1 MSNPLQGQVE
11 IIKKVYD
18 KMAERHEIA
27 RKRLGRPITLA
38 EKILF
43 THMTDPENQELERG
57 KSTAFFRPDRVAL
70 QDATAQ
76 MAILQ
81 FILTEKPQ
89 VALPTSVHCDHLVR
103 ARDGAEKD
111 LPRSI
116 EANKEVYD
124 FLRSAANKYGM
135 GYWKPG
141 SGIIHQIV
149 LENYAFPGGMIIGTD
164 SHTPNAGGLG
174 MIAIGVGGADASEV
188 MSGLPWSVT
197 YPKLIGVKLTGSL
210 SGWATPKDV
219 ILKLAGLVSAKGG
232 TGHIVEYFG
241 PGTRSISGTGKAT
254 ITNMGAEIGATTS
267 VFPYDERMDDYL
279 RATGRSDIADLA
291 KAHADALVAD
301 PEVAENPEK
310 YFDRIIEINLDELE
324 PHFVGPF
331 SPDIDHPISRMA
343 EDVEKEG
350 YPTNL
355 KTVLIGSCT
364 NSSYEDLTLAANIAR
379 QAKEAGLELKANLF
393 ISPGSEKVRNTT
405 DRDGQIADLKAIGAT
420 VLANACGPCIGQ
432 WDRLDNESGERNSI
446 ITTFNRNFRR
456 RNDGNPETYAFI
468 SSPEIA
474 IAMAFSGDLRF
485 NPLKDTLKTKDGK
498 DFKFAPPTGDE
509 LPKEGFVMTSE
520 GYLAPAEDGSKVE
533 VIVAEDSERLQLL
546 EPFKPW
552 DGKDLENLVII
563 LKAKGKLTTDHISP
577 AGKWLRYRGHLD
589 KISNNFCEGANN
601 VFTDKTGTGWN
612 VLTNASEPEPLNVV
626 ARAYKNAGQD
636 WVMIG
641 DENYGEGSSR
651 EHAAMTPRYLGCRAV
666 IARSFARIAETNLKK
681 QGILPFSFVNSDDY
695 DKITDKTD
703 RISIVGLADLA
714 PGKEMTAYIHH
725 ADGTKDEIK
734 LSHTLDEEQIAW
746 FKAGSALN
754 YLKESSK

>member
-1 MSNPLQGQVE
+1 MSNPLEGQ
-11 IIKKVYD
+11 ITFIKKLYD
-18 KMAERHEIA
+18 KMADRHEIA

-43 THMTDPENQELERG
+43 SHMTDPENQKLEKG
-57 KSTAFFRPDRVAL
+57 QSTAFFRPDRVAL

-81 FILTEKPQ
+81 FILTEKPE

-103 ARDGAEKD
+103 ARVGRDKD
-111 LPRSI
+111 LPMSI
-116 EANKEVYD
+116 DANKEVYD
-124 FLRSAANKYGM
+124 FLRSASNKYGM
-135 GYWKPG
+135 GFWKPG

-149 LENYAFPGGMIIGTD
+149 LENYAFPGGMVIGTD

-188 MSGLPWSVT
+188 MSGLPWTVT
-197 YPKLIGVKLTGSL
+197 FPKLIGIKLTGSL
-210 SGWATPKDV
+210 SGWATPKDL
-219 ILKLAGLVSAKGG
+219 ILKIAGIVSAKGG

-241 PGTRSISGTGKAT
+241 PGTKSISGTGKAT

-267 VFPYDERMDDYL
+267 VFPYDERMDTYL
-279 RATGRSDIADLA
+279 RATGRTDIADLA
-291 KAHADALVAD
+291 KEHASELVAD
-301 PEVAENPEK
+301 DDVAANPEK

-331 SPDIDHPISRMA
+331 TPDLAHTISDMKA
-343 EDVEKEG
+343 DVEKEN

-364 NSSYEDLTLAANIAR
+364 NSSYEDLTLAAHIAK
-379 QAKEAGLELKANLF
+379 QAKKAGLKLKTNLF
-393 ISPGSEKVRNTT
+393 ISPGSDKVHDTT
-405 DRDGQIADLKAIGAT
+405 KRDGQIDALEAIGAT

-432 WDRLDNESGERNSI
+432 WDRLDNDSGERNSI

-456 RNDGNPETYAFI
+456 RNDGNPDTYAFI
-468 SSPEIA
+468 GSPEMA
-474 IAMAFSGDLRF
+474 IAMAFSNDLRF
-485 NPLKDTLKTKDGK
+485 NPLTDTLKTESGE
-498 DFKFAPPTGDE
+498 DFRFTAPTGDE
-509 LPKEGFVMTSE
+509 LPSNGFVMTSDGFE
-520 GYLAPAEDGSKVE
+520 APAEDGSKVQ
-533 VIVAEDSERLQLL
+533 VIVADDSERLQLL
-546 EPFKPW
+546 EPFKKW
-552 DGKDLENLVII
+552 DGNDLKDLVII

-589 KISNNFCEGANN
+589 KISGNFCEGANN

-612 VLTNASEPEPLNVV
+612 VLSDATEPAPLNEVG
-626 ARAYKNAGQD
+626 RAYRKAGQD
-636 WVMIG
+636 WAMIG

-651 EHAAMTPRYLGCRAV
+651 EHAAMSPRFLGCRAV
-666 IARSFARIAETNLKK
+666 VARSFARIAETNLKK

-695 DKITDKTD
+695 NKITDKTD
-703 RISIVGLADLA
+703 RISIVGLANLA
-714 PGKEMTAYIHH
+714 PEKEITAYIHH
-725 ADGTKDEIK
+725 ANGSKDEIK
-734 LSHTLDEEQIAW
+734 LSHTLDNEQIDW

-754 YLKESSK
+754 YLRTSN